1 MSETTK
7 RLRTV
12 SHLDLDPTEMSAV
25 RNRMRLRRARQRWA
39 AGAGL
44 AALIL
49 AASLALPR
57 LWQPVTEV
65 ADAPISAKASDA
77 PSAPATSEITST
89 SMADAPG
96 TLAVWQ
102 LAADATV
109 GPDSTNVEIEVT
121 RVECASNFTGEA
133 FAPVVTVSDDRVT
146 IETTVESLA
155 PGAAAEC
162 PSNPWVPLT
171 VELPEPLGERLLVDA
186 ACEIDATIATTSYCD
201 DEGIRWQP

>member
-1 MSETTK
+1 MTETTE

-12 SHLDLDPTEMSAV
+12 PHFDLDPIEMPAV
-25 RNRMRLRRARQRWA
+25 RERISRRRSRQRWA

-44 AALIL
+44 AALVL
-49 AASLALPR
+49 AAALGLPR
-57 LWQPVTEV
+57 LGQPVTEI
-65 ADAPISAKASDA
+65 ADDPISAEASNA
-77 PSAPATSEITST
+77 PSAPATSEVT

-102 LAADATV
+102 LAADSTV
-109 GPDSTNVEIEVT
+109 GPDSTSLEIEVT
-121 RVECASNFTGEA
+121 RVECASNFTGKV
-133 FAPVVTVSDDRVT
+133 FAPVVTVADDRVT
-146 IETTVESLA
+146 IEASVEPLA
-155 PGAAAEC
+155 SGAAAEC

-186 ACEIDATIATTSYCD
+186 ACGVDATIATTSYCD